1 MMLGLQVI
9 TTIFPGTIWLI
20 DCRRAPLMRLLIK
33 FRTTAFLLTF
43 LPIEIPK
50 QVAAR
55 FRGWAAGP
63 FKERGLAKTVTDKC
77 IPVRRRPF

>member
-9 TTIFPGTIWLI
+9 TTIFPGKIWPI

-50 QVAAR
+50 QVASRCRVAE
-55 FRGWAAGP
+55 P
-63 FKERGLAKTVTDKC
+63 SKERGLGKTVIDRC
-77 IPVRRRPF
+77 VPVRRRPF